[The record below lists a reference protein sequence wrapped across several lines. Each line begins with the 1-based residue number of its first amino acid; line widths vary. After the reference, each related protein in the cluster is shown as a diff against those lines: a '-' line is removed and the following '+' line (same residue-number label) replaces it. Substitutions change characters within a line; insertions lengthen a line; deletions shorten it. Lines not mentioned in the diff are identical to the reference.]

1 MEERRPRVL
10 AIDAGGTMTDT
21 FIVDELGSFVV
32 GKAQTTPDDESVGF
46 MESARDA
53 LKQWESSP
61 EEAFGTIASGIYSGT
76 AMLNRLLSRQGL
88 EIGAIVT
95 AGQEDYLK
103 IERGIQTY
111 LGYSYSD
118 RLHLA
123 THYHNPSLVPRE
135 RMKGVRGRIDVF
147 GEEVAP
153 LREQDAREAAA
164 ELLDAGVDGICVCL
178 LLSYR
183 NAEHEIRVGEI
194 LAEEKAKRGVDGQ
207 VPVFLSSELYPQRR
221 DLPRLNS
228 TLIEAYAAE
237 PSRGTLKAVRDQT
250 KKAGARFELRVMAS
264 HGGTI
269 SIEARELARTLV
281 SGPIG
286 GVVGGQGIAE
296 RLGIPNALC
305 TDIGGTSFDIAL
317 ITDGRFEIT
326 PTPDIARFM
335 LNMPLVKIDSIG
347 AGTGSFVRVNP
358 NSGRP
363 ELGPDSAGARIGVC
377 WPEGGLETISVT
389 DLNLVLGRV
398 NPDYFLGG
406 DVKLDPE
413 RARAEVERQLAEPL
427 GLELDD
433 AAAGVVGLFE
443 QTLKNE
449 AVGRILGKGY
459 SPADYALLCYG
470 GGGPLH
476 VGGYTEGVA
485 YRDVLVPAWAAGF
498 SAYGCACADFEYRY
512 DQTIDMPILPG
523 QDELEKAGIAVM
535 ITGGWLGLEDKV
547 ADEFAKS
554 GIERDAITFT
564 HAVRMQYYGQLND
577 IEIVSPHAELEDDGQ
592 LDDLIDEFERAYG
605 KVYARSARSPEL
617 GYLVTQAIVHGSVEV
632 EKPALPDFGEGEGAP
647 PSKGARRVRWGD
659 DYADSDIYELDQVE
673 AGNSITGPAIV
684 EATRDLEPREREPI
698 GWEGKR
704 LDQMLAESERLF
716 ADTGSYCGLSGEL
729 ELKDSDPIGY
739 EKLFARLRGGLVS
752 ARETALNISASP
764 IVRELGELCFALYT
778 PEGDSVA
785 LSTGI
790 IVHVHTMS
798 DAIKWMVRHG
808 YEDNPGIRPGDIFAN
823 NDPVIG
829 DVHNA
834 DGAASPTCSTS
845 APRRP
850 EECRW
855 GRPTGSTT
863 ASTCPA

>member
-1 MEERRPRVL
+1 MADAAERNPRVL

-21 FIVDELGSFVV
+21 FIVDEEGSFVV
-32 GKAQTTPDDESVGF
+32 GKAQTTPDDESIGF
-46 MESARDA
+46 MASARDA
-53 LKQWESSP
+53 LEQWQSTP
-61 EEAFGTIASGIYSGT
+61 EEAFARLASGIYSGT

-123 THYHNPSLVPRE
+123 THYHNPPLVPRE

-147 GEEVAP
+147 GDEVAP
-153 LREQDAREAAA
+153 LREEDARQAAA
-164 ELLDAGVDGICVCL
+164 ELLDAGVEGICVCL
-178 LLSYR
+178 LFSYR
-183 NAEHEIRVGEI
+183 NAEHEIRIGEI
-194 LAEEKAKRGVDGQ
+194 LAEEKAKRGLDGG
-207 VPVFLSSELYPQRR
+207 VPVFLSSDLYPQRR

-237 PSRGTLKAVRDQT
+237 PSRGTLKAVRDET
-250 KKAGARFELRVMAS
+250 KDAGAGFELRVMAS

-269 SIEARELARTLV
+269 SIEARELARTLA

-317 ITDGRFEIT
+317 ITDRRFEIT

-335 LNMPLVKIDSIG
+335 LNMPLVRIDSIG

-413 RARAEVERQLAEPL
+413 RAEAEVRRQLAEPL
-427 GLELDD
+427 GLDVDD

-476 VGGYTEGVA
+476 VAGYTEGVT
-485 YRDVLVPAWAAGF
+485 YRDVLIPAWAAGF

-512 DQTIDMPILPG
+512 DQTIDMPILPN
-523 QDELEKAGIAVM
+523 QDEMEKDGIAVM
-535 ITGGWLGLEDKV
+535 ITGAWLGLEDKV
-547 ADEFAKS
+547 AEEFAKS
-554 GIERDAITFT
+554 GIDRDEIEFT

-577 IEIVSPHAELEDDGQ
+577 IEIVSPHMELEDAGQ
-592 LDDLIDEFERAYG
+592 LDDLIAEFERAYG

-632 EKPALPDFGEGEGAP
+632 EKPALPEAQEREGT
-647 PSKGARRVRWGD
+647 PSMKGSRRVRWGD
-659 DYADSDIYELDQVE
+659 DYAETGIYELTDVE
-673 AGNSITGPAIV
+673 AGNSIEGPAIV
-684 EATRDLEPREREPI
+684 ESVATTFAIPPERTA
-698 GWEGKR
+698 R
-704 LDQMLAESERLF
+704 LDRHQIFHLA
-716 ADTGSYCGLSGEL
+716 
-729 ELKDSDPIGY
+729 
-739 EKLFARLRGGLVS
+739 S
-752 ARETALNISASP
+752 A
-764 IVRELGELCFALYT
+764 G
-778 PEGDSVA
+778 
-785 LSTGI
+785 
-790 IVHVHTMS
+790 
-798 DAIKWMVRHG
+798 
-808 YEDNPGIRPGDIFAN
+808 
-823 NDPVIG
+823 
-829 DVHNA
+829 
-834 DGAASPTCSTS
+834 
-845 APRRP
+845 
-850 EECRW
+850 
-855 GRPTGSTT
+855 
-863 ASTCPA
+863 

>member
-1 MEERRPRVL
+1 M
-10 AIDAGGTMTDT
+10 
-21 FIVDELGSFVV
+21 
-32 GKAQTTPDDESVGF
+32 
-46 MESARDA
+46 
-53 LKQWESSP
+53 
-61 EEAFGTIASGIYSGT
+61 
-76 AMLNRLLSRQGL
+76 
-88 EIGAIVT
+88 
-95 AGQEDYLK
+95 
-103 IERGIQTY
+103 
-111 LGYSYSD
+111 
-118 RLHLA
+118 
-123 THYHNPSLVPRE
+123 
-135 RMKGVRGRIDVF
+135 
-147 GEEVAP
+147 
-153 LREQDAREAAA
+153 
-164 ELLDAGVDGICVCL
+164 
-178 LLSYR
+178 
-183 NAEHEIRVGEI
+183 GEI
-194 LAEEKAKRGVDGQ
+194 VEEEKAKRGSTGE

-237 PSRGTLKAVRDQT
+237 PSRGTLKAVREKT
-250 KKAGARFELRVMAS
+250 KEAGAGFELRVMAS

-269 SIEARELARTLV
+269 SIEARELARTLA

-335 LNMPLVKIDSIG
+335 LNMPLVRIDSIG

-413 RARAEVERQLAEPL
+413 RARAEVGRQLAEPL
-427 GLELDD
+427 GLEVDD

-476 VGGYTEGVA
+476 VAGYTEGVA

-523 QDELEKAGIAVM
+523 QDEMEKAGIAVM
-535 ITGGWLGLEDKV
+535 ITGAWLGLQDKV

-554 GIERDAITFT
+554 GVEREAIAFT

-577 IEIVSPHAELEDDGQ
+577 IEIVSPHAELEDDAQ
-592 LDDLIDEFERAYG
+592 LDDLIAVFEDAYG

-632 EKPALPDFGEGEGAP
+632 EKPALPDLGERDGTP
-647 PSKGARRVRWGD
+647 PTKGTRRVRWGD
-659 DYADSDIYELDQVE
+659 DYADTDIYELDQVE
-673 AGNSITGPAIV
+673 AGNAITGPAIV
-684 EATRDLEPREREPI
+684 ESVATTFAIPPGRSA
-698 GWEGKR
+698 R
-704 LDQMLAESERLF
+704 LDRHQIFHL
-716 ADTGSYCGLSGEL
+716 
-729 ELKDSDPIGY
+729 
-739 EKLFARLRGGLVS
+739 GG
-752 ARETALNISASP
+752 
-764 IVRELGELCFALYT
+764 
-778 PEGDSVA
+778 
-785 LSTGI
+785 
-790 IVHVHTMS
+790 
-798 DAIKWMVRHG
+798 
-808 YEDNPGIRPGDIFAN
+808 
-823 NDPVIG
+823 
-829 DVHNA
+829 
-834 DGAASPTCSTS
+834 
-845 APRRP
+845 
-850 EECRW
+850 
-855 GRPTGSTT
+855 
-863 ASTCPA
+863 